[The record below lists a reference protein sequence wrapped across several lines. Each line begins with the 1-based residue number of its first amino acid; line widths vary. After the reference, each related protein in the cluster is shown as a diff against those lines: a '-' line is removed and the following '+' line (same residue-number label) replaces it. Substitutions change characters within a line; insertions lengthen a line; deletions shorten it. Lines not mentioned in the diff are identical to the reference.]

1 MQLSPERRFRCEILS
16 WEAVARDAKRLSHA
30 IRQSGYMPDIIVAV
44 TRGGLIPAR
53 IVSDYLHIKDIAT
66 IKVEHWG
73 IAATPDE
80 KAILKFPLNADIKN
94 KKVLL
99 VDDIT
104 DTGDTLEISVPY
116 LRGFDPEEIRTATLL
131 HKTTSHI
138 IPEYFVRKISR
149 WRWIIFPWHVWEDLT
164 LFIKETLAG
173 HTIGI
178 AAVRR
183 ELKERFRLDV
193 SAATIREIISEI
205 GTERVSVK
213 ANTFQGKTL

>member
-1 MQLSPERRFRCEILS
+1 MQQSFERRFRCEILS
-16 WEAVARDAKRLSHA
+16 WEAVARDTKRLSHA

-80 KAILKFPLNADIKN
+80 KAILKFPLNADIKK

-116 LRGFDPEEIRTATLL
+116 LMGFDPEEIRSATLL

-138 IPEYFVRKISR
+138 VPEYFVRKIGR

-164 LFIKETLAG
+164 LFIKEIMAG
-173 HTIGI
+173 HTIGV
-178 AAVRR
+178 AAARR
-183 ELKERFRLDV
+183 ELKDRFCLDV
-193 SAATIREIISEI
+193 SAATVREIISEI
-205 GTERVSVK
+205 AVHASMMH
-213 ANTFQGKTL
+213 QIS

>member
-1 MQLSPERRFRCEILS
+1 MQQSPQRRFRCEILS
-16 WEAVARDAKRLSHA
+16 WEVVARDAKRLSHA
-30 IRQSGYMPDIIVAV
+30 IRQSGYTPDIIVAV

-53 IVSDYLHIKDIAT
+53 IVSDYLHIKDIGT

-104 DTGDTLEISVPY
+104 DTGDTLEVSVPY
-116 LRGFDPEEIRTATLL
+116 LRSFDPEEIRTATLL
-131 HKTTSHI
+131 HKTTSHVV
-138 IPEYFVRKISR
+138 PEFFVRKISR

-164 LFIKETLAG
+164 LFIKEITAG
-173 HTIGI
+173 HTIGV
-178 AAVRR
+178 AAIRR
-183 ELKERFRLDV
+183 ELKDRFSLNV
-193 SAATIREIISEI
+193 SAATIREIVSEI
-205 GTERVSVK
+205 AFRATH
-213 ANTFQGKTL
+213 

>member
-16 WEAVARDAKRLSHA
+16 WEAVARDARRLSHA

-80 KAILKFPLNADIKN
+80 KAILKFPLNADIKK

-116 LRGFDPEEIRTATLL
+116 LKGFDPKEIRTATLL

-205 GTERVSVK
+205 GTERVSAK
-213 ANTFQGKTL
+213 ANTFIGITL